1 MAGAAD
7 PHRPPRA
14 SLPRPAVVVA
24 VVLAAYRRAMAEGRL
39 DPGAY
44 RAARAAFLAAG
55 GDPERA
61 PSDIHRIVS
70 AAARDHGGWFRRP
83 TRART

>member
-7 PHRPPRA
+7 THRTPLA
-14 SLPRPAVVVA
+14 SWPRPVVVVA

-44 RAARAAFLAAG
+44 RAAFLAAG

>member
-1 MAGAAD
+1 MVGAAD
-7 PHRPPRA
+7 THRTPLA
-14 SLPRPAVVVA
+14 SWPRPVVVVA